1 MTIIAFLKRFT
12 NEEACKRP
20 FKAQGEKQGLFCKNL
35 TVKRIIC
42 LNQRVNDYVQVVNSQ
57 L

>member
-1 MTIIAFLKRFT
+1 MTIIEFLQHFT

-20 FKAQGEKQGLFCKNL
+20 QGEKQGLFCKNL

-42 LNQRVNDYVQVVNSQ
+42 LNQSVNDYVQVVDSQ